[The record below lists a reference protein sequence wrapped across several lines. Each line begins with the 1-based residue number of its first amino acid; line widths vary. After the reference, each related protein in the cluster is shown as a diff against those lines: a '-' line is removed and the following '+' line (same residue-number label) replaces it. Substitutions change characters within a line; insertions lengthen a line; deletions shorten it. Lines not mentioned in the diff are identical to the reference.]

1 MDARELTFKGENEPV
16 LYACGKCGIVHS
28 PKVYACKGEAAH
40 VAARA
45 AAEACC
51 VPSTCSV
58 CGVGVDK
65 YWTMCSTHA
74 LQARLRRAVRVERDS
89 WHDPVCSADYEGDWG
104 DGYSS
109 DIGALLMWCDDE
121 SKDAPVF
128 CYPCKPTY
136 LRLDPDTMLQH
147 VTDDMHEEASDQ
159 VVDADGLYDFIAA
172 WNAKQTCVSWYPD
185 HARVIVLD
193 EERFA
198 ALLDDNAAII
208 AANKESER

>member
-1 MDARELTFKGENEPV
+1 MCLT
-16 LYACGKCGIVHS
+16 H
-28 PKVYACKGEAAH
+28 
-40 VAARA
+40 R
-45 AAEACC
+45 
-51 VPSTCSV
+51 
-58 CGVGVDK
+58 
-65 YWTMCSTHA
+65 
-74 LQARLRRAVRVERDS
+74 LQVRLRRAVLVERES
-89 WHDPVCSADYEGDWG
+89 WDDPVQSDSVSGDWG

-109 DIGALLMWCDDE
+109 DIGALLEWCDDE
-121 SKDAPVF
+121 SEDAPVF

-159 VVDADGLYDFIAA
+159 IVDADGLFDFIEA